1 MIIFNIDKLLIR
13 INFKMNQIVSVESS
27 IYIPVFDE
35 NNDTYID
42 KSPYKP
48 YERNCIKYE
57 CRCKAGSY
65 FVNNMMYKQHI
76 KSKTH
81 KEFITNYK
89 KYFKEVDE
97 AKETINNLK
106 VENELLKRKLE
117 KFKRIIEL
125 LDDEEFH
132 DCD

>member
-1 MIIFNIDKLLIR
+1 
-13 INFKMNQIVSVESS
+13 MNQLITVESS
-27 IYIPVFDE
+27 IYIPKFDE
-35 NNDTYID
+35 NNDCYLD
-42 KSPYKP
+42 SSPYKP
-48 YERNCIKYE
+48 YERNCVRYE

-65 FVNNMMYKQHI
+65 FVNNMMFKQHI

-97 AKETINNLK
+97 ATETINDLK
-106 VENELLKRKLE
+106 VENELLKRKL
-117 KFKRIIEL
+117 KKYQKIIEML
-125 LDDEEFH
+125 DEEQFD